1 VPSPGEE
8 RTVRQSLLDRLIEK
22 PPKDG
27 SEEGQS
33 EWAKSVKRY
42 RKGVRRDLEWLLNT
56 RRIADP
62 APDSLKEVSR
72 SLYHFGFPDITSLS
86 RDAKQTRDR
95 LLQHVRDVL
104 EIFEPRLDAVQVTL
118 TEMDEDNKRQL
129 RFMIEATLLMD
140 PNPERVMFDT
150 VLEIASGE
158 YHVKGDRGA

>member
-1 VPSPGEE
+1 
-8 RTVRQSLLDRLIEK
+8 
-22 PPKDG
+22 
-27 SEEGQS
+27 
-33 EWAKSVKRY
+33 
-42 RKGVRRDLEWLLNT
+42 
-56 RRIADP
+56 
-62 APDSLKEVSR
+62 VSR

-158 YHVKGDRGA
+158 YHVKGERGA